1 MSDMNFRH
9 LLPFYLDETDEQVI
23 ALNDAL
29 LKLEEDQ
36 TDAPALAVAFRIVHT
51 IKGSSA
57 ALGFVQ
63 VNLLTHHLESF
74 FDILRSGE
82 GTLDRSSLDLCFR
95 CLDELRSY
103 HQQLRETGETDV
115 DFGELVTL
123 VQKNLDRVKSTKKGS
138 PKQTETSTAPKRS
151 KATQDSGDTSSGST
165 AYVESDRRVDVGTIT
180 IDDTDSAIEI
190 VARFEDDVPL
200 PDMKARLIAKR
211 LSALG
216 EILASIPSLDKLD
229 DVAEL
234 TTITFRL
241 ASDASTEDLTKAA
254 NMSGIASLD
263 IRRPGTV
270 TVRHSVT
277 PESIPSKTET
287 SNPLSESASRQTTS
301 VSTNPVSE
309 PVVDRATQVFVPQVE
324 IAEQNDSA
332 VNTPASDTEKES
344 PKAAEKEKPA
354 SKDKPAAAT
363 KSVGKVGETVRVEL
377 ERLDH
382 LMNLTGELVLS
393 KSRFVQVSAALREHL
408 ASPARRL
415 QTADC
420 LDRLTTIRSAILS
433 IANGT
438 GDVDSL
444 AHRLLEE
451 FGSLS
456 EDVRWMTR
464 ELSQARK
471 ARMSLEDL
479 GEAVHQLSRV
489 CDGLQKGVL
498 DTRMIPIG
506 PLFERFRRVIRDLS
520 HATGKEISLK
530 ISGEA
535 TELDKRVVD
544 ELADP
549 LVHMVR
555 NAGDHGLETPD
566 ERERLGKPR
575 MGTISLSASHTGD
588 RVTITVTDDGRGI
601 DPERIR
607 RKIVENGLVDSSTAQ
622 RLSDRE
628 LIAYIWHA
636 GLSTAERLTDISG
649 RGVGMDI
656 VRSRI
661 ESLNGTVDI
670 RTQVGHGTTFVIRL
684 PLTLAILPSLLV
696 RVHDEVYA
704 IAVDHIREIVEVNE
718 NRVHQVH
725 RSRVIEIRDR
735 IVPIVSLDD
744 LFVWGGGT
752 YGNSI
757 SENGR
762 EENGHAR
769 RVVVLHSADEMIGL
783 EVDHLLG
790 LQEVVLKSLDKNLGP
805 VDGLSGASILGDG
818 RVSLILDVD
827 RLMEMAADRNR
838 AKRVVAV

>member
-36 TDAPALAVAFRIVHT
+36 TDASALAVAFRIVHT

-63 VNLLTHHLESF
+63 VNTLTHHLESF
-74 FDILRSGE
+74 FDILRSGACR
-82 GTLDRSSLDLCFR
+82 LDRASLDLFFR
-95 CLDELRSY
+95 CLDELRNY
-103 HQQLRETGETDV
+103 HQKLRETGESEV
-115 DFGELVTL
+115 DFGDLVKLVRQNLERVRNGDSAPAGPASDGGDDRQSAETL
-123 VQKNLDRVKSTKKGS
+123 QSDEPRAAGRQDV
-138 PKQTETSTAPKRS
+138 RS
-151 KATQDSGDTSSGST
+151 
-165 AYVESDRRVDVGTIT
+165 IT
-180 IDDTDSAIEI
+180 IGDSEGAVEI
-190 VARFEDDVPL
+190 IARFDEDVPL

-216 EILASIPSLDKLD
+216 EILDSNPSLDKLD
-229 DVAEL
+229 EVAEL
-234 TTITFRL
+234 TSIAFRL
-241 ASDASTEDLTKAA
+241 ATDASDRELSDAA
-254 NMSGIASLD
+254 NMSGVANLE
-263 IRRPGTV
+263 IRRGS
-270 TVRHSVT
+270 R
-277 PESIPSKTET
+277 PS
-287 SNPLSESASRQTTS
+287 P
-301 VSTNPVSE
+301 
-309 PVVDRATQVFVPQVE
+309 D
-324 IAEQNDSA
+324 
-332 VNTPASDTEKES
+332 S
-344 PKAAEKEKPA
+344 PKAGVPDASEASASSRANDIAAQTARSDKPAIAPANAQAGGEKPAEPPQSVTMSPSVGQTGAEPAAAEKPVNAEKPAAKEKPA
-354 SKDKPAAAT
+354 AGG

-377 ERLDH
+377 DRLDH

-393 KSRFVQVSAALREHL
+393 KSRFVQVSAALRENL
-408 ASPARRL
+408 DSPARRL
-415 QTADC
+415 QTSDC
-420 LDRLTTIRSAILS
+420 MERLTTIRGAIQA
-433 IANGT
+433 IAHGG
-438 GDVDSL
+438 GDAETL

-456 EDVRWMTR
+456 EQVESMTR
-464 ELSQARK
+464 ELGRARK
-471 ARMSLEDL
+471 ARASLEDL

-520 HATGKEISLK
+520 HATGKEILLK
-530 ISGEA
+530 ISGES
-535 TELDKRVVD
+535 TGLDKRVVD

-555 NAGDHGLETPD
+555 NAGDHGLESPD
-566 ERERLGKPR
+566 DRERLGKPR
-575 MGTISLSASHTGD
+575 AGTISLSASHTGD

-607 RKIVENGLVDSSTAQ
+607 RKVVENGLVDAATAQ

-696 RVHDEVYA
+696 RVHEEVYA
-704 IAVDHIREIVEVNE
+704 IAVDHIREIVEVTE
-718 NRVHQVH
+718 DRVHHVH
-725 RSRVIEIRDR
+725 SSRVIEIRDR

-744 LFVWGGGT
+744 IFVWGGVSYAADRT
-752 YGNSI
+752 TH
-757 SENGR
+757 GR

-769 RVVVLHSADEMIGL
+769 RVVVLHSSDEMIGL
-783 EVDHLLG
+783 EVDQLLG

-818 RVSLILDVD
+818 RVSLILNVD
-827 RLMEMAADRNR
+827 RLMELASESRPAH
-838 AKRVVAV
+838 VVA

>member
-36 TDAPALAVAFRIVHT
+36 TDASALAVAFRIVHT

-57 ALGFVQ
+57 ALGFVA
-63 VNLLTHHLESF
+63 VNTLTHHLESF
-74 FDILRSGE
+74 FDILRSGQCR
-82 GTLDRSSLDLCFR
+82 LDRESLDLFFR
-95 CLDELRSY
+95 CLDELRNY
-103 HQQLRETGETDV
+103 HQRLRETGETDV
-115 DFGELVTL
+115 DFDELVTL
-123 VQKNLDRVKSTKKGS
+123 VRRNLERVRNGGS
-138 PKQTETSTAPKRS
+138 ADAGEAS
-151 KATQDSGDTSSGST
+151 KAAAEESKADTGDT
-165 AYVESDRRVDVGTIT
+165 AEERVDVSSIT
-180 IDDTDSAIEI
+180 IEDSDNAVQV

-216 EILASIPSLDKLD
+216 EILNSNPSLDKLD
-229 DVAEL
+229 EVADL
-234 TTITFRL
+234 TSITFRL
-241 ASDASTEDLTKAA
+241 ATEATTEELTQAA
-254 NMSGIASLD
+254 NMSGVANLE
-263 IRRPGTV
+263 IRRGK
-270 TVRHSVT
+270 
-277 PESIPSKTET
+277 PS
-287 SNPLSESASRQTTS
+287 
-301 VSTNPVSE
+301 
-309 PVVDRATQVFVPQVE
+309 
-324 IAEQNDSA
+324 
-332 VNTPASDTEKES
+332 TPAPAVAKSDSPQPKGAARPANAGKREPEPAVAAPRAELPTEVVAAPVEPAAAVQAVGDAPEPIS
-344 PKAAEKEKPA
+344 PPAGKPETKPERDEKSENREKPTT
-354 SKDKPAAAT
+354 KDKPAAGG

-393 KSRFVQVSAALREHL
+393 KSRFVQVSAALRENL
-408 ASPARRL
+408 DIPARRL
-415 QTADC
+415 QTSDC
-420 LDRLTTIRSAILS
+420 LERLSTIRGAIHA
-433 IANGT
+433 IAHGGGEAET
-438 GDVDSL
+438 L

-451 FGSLS
+451 FGNLS
-456 EDVRWMTR
+456 EQVESMSR
-464 ELSQARK
+464 ELSRARK
-471 ARMSLEDL
+471 ARASLEDL
-479 GEAVHQLSRV
+479 GEAVHQLTRV

-520 HATGKEISLK
+520 HATGKEILLK
-530 ISGEA
+530 ISGES

-555 NAGDHGLETPD
+555 NAGDHGLETPE

-575 MGTISLSASHTGD
+575 AGTISLSASHTGD

-607 RKIVENGLVDSSTAQ
+607 RKVVENGLVDAATAQ

-661 ESLNGTVDI
+661 ESLSGTVDI

-704 IAVDHIREIVEVNE
+704 IAVDHIREIVEVTE
-718 NRVHQVH
+718 DRVHQVH

-744 LFVWGGGT
+744 VFLWGGESYLAGRGST
-752 YGNSI
+752 SRD
-757 SENGR
+757 ENV
-762 EENGHAR
+762 HAR
-769 RVVVLHSADEMIGL
+769 RVVVLQSADEMIGL
-783 EVDHLLG
+783 EVDQLMG

-805 VDGLSGASILGDG
+805 VEGLSGASILGDG

-827 RLMEMAADRNR
+827 RLMEMASESRGA
-838 AKRVVAV
+838 RVVA

>member
-36 TDAPALAVAFRIVHT
+36 SDAPALAVAFRIVHT

-63 VNLLTHHLESF
+63 VNALTHHLESF
-74 FDILRSGE
+74 FDILRSGQCR
-82 GTLDRSSLDLCFR
+82 LDRESLDLFFR
-95 CLDELRSY
+95 CLDELRNY
-103 HQQLRETGETDV
+103 HQKLRETGETDV
-115 DFGELVTL
+115 DFDELVTL
-123 VQKNLDRVKSTKKGS
+123 VRQNLERVRNGGGAESGKAAKAAVEE
-138 PKQTETSTAPKRS
+138 PKAAAGDAAEAP
-151 KATQDSGDTSSGST
+151 
-165 AYVESDRRVDVGTIT
+165 VDVSSIT
-180 IDDTDSAIEI
+180 FDDSDNAVQI

-216 EILASIPSLDKLD
+216 EILNSDPLLDKLD
-229 DVAEL
+229 EVAEL
-234 TTITFRL
+234 TSITFRL
-241 ASDASTEDLTKAA
+241 ASEATTEELTQAA
-254 NMSGIASLD
+254 NMSGVANLE
-263 IRRPGTV
+263 IRRGKPAT
-270 TVRHSVT
+270 TAAAS
-277 PESIPSKTET
+277 PETGAPKQPEAERPSPAK
-287 SNPLSESASRQTTS
+287 SR
-301 VSTNPVSE
+301 E
-309 PVVDRATQVFVPQVE
+309 PA
-324 IAEQNDSA
+324 AA
-332 VNTPASDTEKES
+332 TPAASVASAEMPTEVVEA
-344 PKAAEKEKPA
+344 PVEPAAPRKADADAPDAKNAPAGIPETRADGAEKAEIKEKPA
-354 SKDKPAAAT
+354 AKDKPAAGG

-393 KSRFVQVSAALREHL
+393 KSRFVQVSAALRENL
-408 ASPARRL
+408 DIPARRL
-415 QTADC
+415 QTSDC
-420 LDRLTTIRSAILS
+420 LERLSTIRGAIHA
-433 IANGT
+433 IAHG
-438 GDVDSL
+438 GGESESL

-451 FGSLS
+451 FGNLS
-456 EDVRWMTR
+456 EQVESMSR
-464 ELSQARK
+464 ELSRARK
-471 ARMSLEDL
+471 ARATLEDL
-479 GEAVHQLSRV
+479 GEAVHQLTRV

-520 HATGKEISLK
+520 HATGKEFVLK
-530 ISGEA
+530 ISGES

-555 NAGDHGLETPD
+555 NAGDHGLETPE

-575 MGTISLSASHTGD
+575 AGTISLSASQSGD

-607 RKIVENGLVDSSTAQ
+607 RKVVENGLVDAAAAQ

-704 IAVDHIREIVEVNE
+704 IAVDHIREIVEVSE
-718 NRVHQVH
+718 DRVHNVH

-744 LFVWGGGT
+744 VFLWGGDSYLAGR
-752 YGNSI
+752 GSR
-757 SENGR
+757 SRDENV
-762 EENGHAR
+762 NAR
-769 RVVVLHSADEMIGL
+769 RVVVLQSADEMIGL
-783 EVDHLLG
+783 EVDQLMG

-805 VDGLSGASILGDG
+805 VEGLSGASILGDG

-827 RLMEMAADRNR
+827 RLMEMASESPSE
-838 AKRVVAV
+838 RVVA